1 MSGKKEPLTARPKIR
16 LSRLRDI
23 GWSLWDPIGLLEP
36 GQKWD
41 DEDCLP
47 FADEYDGYLMQVA
60 GQLRRGVPDANVAK
74 YLVQIETEHMG
85 LGPGRGVLQR
95 AERVVAA
102 IRADKE
108 IWTYP
113 D

>member
-1 MSGKKEPLTARPKIR
+1 MPLIDPLLPPRPKLK

-23 GWSLWDPIGLLEP
+23 GWSIWDPIGLLGSEQSW
-36 GQKWD
+36 G
-41 DEDCLP
+41 DEDCLS
-47 FADEYDGYLMQVA
+47 FADEYDSYMMQAA
-60 GQLRRGVPDANVAK
+60 GQLRRGVADADVAK

-85 LGPGRGVLQR
+85 LGSGRGILER
-95 AERVVAA
+95 AEQVVAA
-102 IRADKE
+102 IHADKE